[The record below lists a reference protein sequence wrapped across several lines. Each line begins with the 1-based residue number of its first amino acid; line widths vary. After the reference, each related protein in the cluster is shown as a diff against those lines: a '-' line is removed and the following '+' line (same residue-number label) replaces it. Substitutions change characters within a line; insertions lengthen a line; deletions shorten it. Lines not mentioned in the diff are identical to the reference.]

1 MYRFIAVAAGAAT
14 IASAGSQPSSGYS
27 SKSGGRYGSNSG
39 RYSKPQVT
47 FEPAYQIID
56 PSYSTNIF
64 TRYQTCLT
72 TKCSALPTAYS
83 SASYEDSLGTIA
95 AYTSCVTSCAAAEA
109 LETVHDFQTLLGQV
123 LEIGSSQLTSV
134 RKHLSGQDS
143 SFDPIAERVHIGE
156 SCCLPTDYFVEWS
169 RILIPVEVD
178 RLKKHED
185 PISEPSS
192 YSYGSKGYK
201 SDDGYGGY
209 DDDESALLEEVVPGD
224 FSPTYMISAQEYLAY
239 CTDKQNNPVEVKPKE
254 TWVGNVVCDDGTFTQ
269 YLHFLQA
276 NIGHLIL
283 APDCDYKAPDH
294 ACCESKASNPR
305 AATFSV
311 DVCVATEAEKNGKT
325 ETLSVPLVKPVDPTV
340 SYKKACPPDDLD
352 NNYVIYYERVAQR
365 DLKFFTVTTGL
376 PSGPSDSGLS
386 FLEDNLGPVQGDCT
400 YDHGLAAIDGKGFFE
415 SKAVTANDVEA
426 LKKCPEDGLF
436 EYCNLEQYAGW
447 LQRQLFD
454 HSGCDIADLSAAS
467 SDIAPSYQTIS
478 CLYKIFTLKCDC
490 MEAVL
495 NCYTHASKFDSALS
509 KTIGQA
515 ASILCGFILCQQ
527 PKVYAL
533 FGEEYAIDH
542 AILIKEFLQSSGLM
556 TPSDIAP
563 ALTMLVSFGL
573 GMVALVAVKKVTAQK
588 EVKIE
593 NGYQNLI

>member
-14 IASAGSQPSSGYS
+14 IASAGSSPSSG
-27 SKSGGRYGSNSG
+27 GGRYGSTSG

-83 SASYEDSLGTIA
+83 SGSYEDSLGTIA

-169 RILIPVEVD
+169 RILIPVQVD
-178 RLKKHED
+178 GLRKHED

-201 SDDGYGGY
+201 SDDGYGGGY
-209 DDDESALLEEVVPGD
+209 GEDESALLEEYGGVPSD

-239 CTDKQNNPVEVKPKE
+239 CTDKNNNAIGIKPKE
-254 TWVGNVVCDDGTFTQ
+254 TWVGKVECDADGRLTQ

-305 AATFSV
+305 AATFGV

-352 NNYVIYYERVAQR
+352 SDYVIYYERVAQR

-376 PSGPSDSGLS
+376 PGGPYASDVA
-386 FLEDNLGPVQGDCT
+386 FLENNGEPVQSDCT
-400 YDHGLAAIDGKGFFE
+400 YGHGLAKGDGKGFFE
-415 SKAVTANDVEA
+415 HFDVTDNDIEA

-447 LQRQLFD
+447 LQLQLFD
-454 HSGCDIADLSAAS
+454 HSGCDIADLSTAS
-467 SDIAPSYQTIS
+467 SDIAASYQTIS

-556 TPSDIAP
+556 TPSDMAP

-588 EVKIE
+588 QVKIE